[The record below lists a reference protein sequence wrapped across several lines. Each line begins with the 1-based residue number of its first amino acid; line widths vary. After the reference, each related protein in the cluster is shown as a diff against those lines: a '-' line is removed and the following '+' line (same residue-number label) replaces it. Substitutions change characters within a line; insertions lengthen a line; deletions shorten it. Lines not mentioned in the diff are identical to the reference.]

1 VNLSIPSMIQY
12 CSKNLNHSP
21 QVLILTRLV
30 LMTTFICYD
39 NFQHVKM
46 IVIKFIFK
54 TVKICSD
61 VFHNENTVA
70 INFIL
75 EMTSLIL
82 VQIIIEKKCCERIA
96 QYNL

>member
-1 VNLSIPSMIQY
+1 MQ
-12 CSKNLNHSP
+12 
-21 QVLILTRLV
+21 LV

-39 NFQHVKM
+39 TFQHVKT
-46 IVIKFIFK
+46 IIIKFIFK
-54 TVKICSD
+54 TVEICSD
-61 VFHNENTVA
+61 AFHNEKTIT
-70 INFIL
+70 INFIV